1 LVAGLENS
9 AQRVE
14 RAKGPAMKFLGPARP
29 VVDYLE
35 NAWRER
41 AVLLKAVSF
50 GLVGLVNMS
59 VDIVFFSLG
68 CAIVVLLGYASS
80 IHGVDGLPLIAV
92 NTASWCIAVSG
103 SYVMNSMFTFAHETG
118 RKLAWRSYAAFISSG
133 LFGLVVSTAVLM
145 LAKNHM
151 SLWAA
156 KGCAILAGFIV
167 NFSMSHFVVF
177 RQRPRSSDIA

>member
-1 LVAGLENS
+1 
-9 AQRVE
+9 
-14 RAKGPAMKFLGPARP
+14 MKFLGPVRP

-41 AVLLKAVSF
+41 AVLFKAISF

-68 CAIVVLLGYASS
+68 CFVVVLLGYASS
-80 IHGVDGLPLIAV
+80 IHDVGGVPLIAA

-103 SYVMNSMFTFAHETG
+103 SYVMNSMVTFAHETG
-118 RKLAWRSYAAFISSG
+118 RKLTWRSYGTFIASG
-133 LFGLVVSTAVLM
+133 LFGLIVSTVVLLM
-145 LAKNHM
+145 AKYHM
-151 SLWAA
+151 PLWGA

-167 NFSMSHFVVF
+167 NFSMSHFIVF
-177 RQRPRSSDIA
+177 RHRPRSSDIA